1 MELGEVS
8 AKEGSFL
15 AQVELLRYSDVRR
28 VRGIICRP
36 CVADAG
42 RGGGQDRNAR
52 GSLKAVDEHDPP
64 TRALICPWAFLIP
77 ARLTPAL

>member
-1 MELGEVS
+1 VQKKEVFS
-8 AKEGSFL
+8 L
-15 AQVELLRYSDVRR
+15 RWNYILRYSDVRR